1 MSTQTTT
8 FTIPDMHCESCPKVI
23 KISLEELPGISAVN
37 ADLAT
42 KNVTVI
48 YDPSKVTTAQMST
61 VIKENGYTPQTS

>member
-8 FTIPDMHCESCPKVI
+8 FTVPDMHCASCPKVI
-23 KISLEELPGISAVN
+23 KMSLEELPGISAVN

-42 KNVTVI
+42 KNVIVT
-48 YDPSKVTTAQMST
+48 YDSSKVTIAQMAT